1 MIVIFR
7 KFLNDFTICFKW
19 LIISLITGSIT
30 GLVGSALYIC
40 LSSVTGFR
48 ESHTYM
54 KYFLPIGGIVIVFVN
69 KFFKE
74 SSKGPNLVID
84 TIHSTKSLTP
94 LMAPAMFISTII
106 THLTGGSAGR
116 EGAAIQIGG
125 SLGYNIGIFF
135 KLEAKDRNIITM
147 CGISAAFSAL
157 LGTPIAATIFAIEV
171 ASIGIMHYSALLP
184 CSISAIVALETS
196 KYCNIKHRTFSIMS
210 IPSISPSI
218 LIKLIISGCIFAL
231 ISILFCFILHKTH
244 EVMEDKIKND
254 YFRIIIGGITIILL
268 SILLNTNE
276 YLGAGIPIIEK
287 SLKGEAF
294 FSAFILK
301 IIFTAIT
308 LGAGFKGG
316 EIVPS
321 FFIGATLGC
330 VLGRILGISP
340 SFCAALGMISL
351 FCGVTNCPMTSLII
365 SFELFSFKA
374 VPFFLI
380 SIGISY
386 MISGYSGLY
395 KSQKIM
401 YSKVTAQ
408 FIDRKVL

>member
-1 MIVIFR
+1 
-7 KFLNDFTICFKW
+7 
-19 LIISLITGSIT
+19 
-30 GLVGSALYIC
+30 
-40 LSSVTGFR
+40 
-48 ESHTYM
+48 M

-74 SSKGPNLVID
+74 SSKGTNLVIE
-84 TIHSTKSLTP
+84 TIHSRKSLTP

-125 SLGYNIGIFF
+125 SLGYNMGILF

-184 CSISAIVALETS
+184 CSISAIIALETS
-196 KYCNIKHRTFSIMS
+196 KYCNIKHRAFSIMS
-210 IPSISPSI
+210 IPNMSPSI
-218 LIKLIISGCIFAL
+218 LMKLIISGCIFAL

-268 SILLNTNE
+268 SIFLNTNE

-365 SFELFSFKA
+365 SFELFSFRA